1 MAVNS
6 KEYLEM
12 NTLNKKH
19 KGIKKGSTGMGFES
33 FTERIKSLVN
43 YEAVE
48 KPLCKYKEVCCAGW
62 NDNKKTVVR
71 SKFSQLNNKRF
82 YFTDD
87 FKKEK
92 GQKIK

>member
-1 MAVNS
+1 
-6 KEYLEM
+6 M

-19 KGIKKGSTGMGFES
+19 KGIKKGLTEMGFES

-43 YEAVE
+43 FETVE
-48 KPLCKYKEVCCAGW
+48 KPPCEYKEVSRLSVVQGEMI
-62 NDNKKTVVR
+62 KKN
-71 SKFSQLNNKRF
+71 SCKKYIFPAKRF